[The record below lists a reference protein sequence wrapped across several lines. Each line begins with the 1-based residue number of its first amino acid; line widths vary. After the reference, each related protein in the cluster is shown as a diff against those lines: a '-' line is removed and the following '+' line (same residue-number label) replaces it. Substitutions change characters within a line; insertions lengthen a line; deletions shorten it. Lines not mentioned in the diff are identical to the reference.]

1 MEPEE
6 LATAIKRLTAWA
18 EERGPH
24 PTAG

>member
-1 MEPEE
+1 MKPEE

-18 EERGPH
+18 EEHGPH